1 MSAKIKRAL
10 IGAIIF
16 GSTSVALARE
26 PATIHVPD
34 RLCSAI
40 QTACLPWQAP
50 IGHHQPK
57 AAELPDHFTL
67 PPSDLELDAWE
78 KALDRKLTIC
88 RGC

>member
-26 PATIHVPD
+26 PATTHVPD

-50 IGHHQPK
+50 IGHHQ
-57 AAELPDHFTL
+57 H
-67 PPSDLELDAWE
+67 
-78 KALDRKLTIC
+78 
-88 RGC
+88 